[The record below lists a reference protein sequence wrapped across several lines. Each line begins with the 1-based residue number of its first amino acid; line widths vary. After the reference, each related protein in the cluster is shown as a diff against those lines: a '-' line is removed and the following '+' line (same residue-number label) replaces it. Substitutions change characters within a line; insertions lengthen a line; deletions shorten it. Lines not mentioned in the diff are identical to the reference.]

1 MRGSDAFRIILNSGE
16 RNKIAI
22 ERDCKLLGSDANSKV
37 EWVRVMI
44 WKKWADDEQVKRHEG
59 SVCRAPFRP

>member
-1 MRGSDAFRIILNSGE
+1 VDSEESEVGLFSELRQRGKGAGSGAN
-16 RNKIAI
+16 NKV
-22 ERDCKLLGSDANSKV
+22 G
-37 EWVRVMI
+37 WVTVMI